1 MSSKLIHQG
10 TDGISYWGNLDWRLL
25 PVGDKSAALRTL
37 ASERGATHATAVQ
50 SCSTEDVQNGKK
62 TKEVRRHSAGFHVA
76 PEGQVKA
83 KRPHSFAAGFA
94 QWAREHPDALLY
106 VSIPGDPAPGNPPE
120 RYAVV
125 VVINGMPV
133 LDKVEDHAI
142 QAYEL
147 VANYLQSH
155 PDISV
160 FADDP
165 ERFPRTLMAEGLL
178 EGIYATCAKSKA
190 TSIAPIP
197 VDVVKLSLI
206 TVVILGALGG
216 YHFHKKHQAE
226 EARKAALLKAQEED
240 PVNLYITGLSQVA
253 TRAGLSPA
261 TLLKSA
267 DEASKLP
274 VKPEGWNLSKVG
286 CDMAASCEALYLRT
300 TGTFD
305 DLRAALAGLKL
316 AGLKL
321 AAPNGTELNAAVV
334 MWNPAWET
342 VGIDPSVPLQPFEE
356 FMHKANGTLLQNWL
370 VAGLGVQM
378 QPPML
383 WPQVTGV
390 PNSLKHAR
398 AVASGK
404 VEVANVSLPLVRE
417 VITKAPAGVIWTGW
431 TMTVGEEKQDILQ
444 RVLLKLGGNYYV
456 QN

>member
-1 MSSKLIHQG
+1 LIHQG
-10 TDGISYWGNLDWRLL
+10 PDGISYWGNLDWRLL

-50 SCSTEDVQNGKK
+50 SCATEDVQNGKK
-62 TKEVRRHSAGFHVA
+62 TKVVRRYSAGFHVA
-76 PEGQVKA
+76 PEGQAKA
-83 KRPHSFAAGFA
+83 KRAHSFAAGFA

-133 LDKVEDHAI
+133 LDKVEDQAI
-142 QAYEL
+142 QAYGL

-165 ERFPRTLMAEGLL
+165 ERFPRTLMSEGLL

-190 TSIAPIP
+190 TSIAAIP

-226 EARKAALLKAQEED
+226 EARKAAMLKAQQED
-240 PVNLYITGLSQVA
+240 PVNLYLTGLSEVA
-253 TRAGLSPA
+253 SRAGLSQA
-261 TLLKSA
+261 TLLKSV
-267 DEASKLP
+267 EQASKLP
-274 VKPEGWNLSKVG
+274 VKPEGWNLSKVA
-286 CDMAASCEALYLRT
+286 CDMGTSCEALYVRT

-305 DLRAALAGLKL
+305 DLRAVIDDLRDALPSLKL
-316 AGLKL
+316 AP
-321 AAPNGTELNAAVV
+321 PNGTDLNAAGVT
-334 MWNPAWET
+334 WDPQWET
-342 VGIDPSVPLQPFEE
+342 VGIDPGTPLQPLQE
-356 FMHKANGTLLQNWL
+356 FVQRASGTQLQNWL
-370 VAGLGVQM
+370 VAGLGLQM
-378 QPPML
+378 QAPML

-431 TMTVGEEKQDILQ
+431 TMSVGEEKQDILQ